1 MLLCSAGK
9 KILKTSGSL
18 FCINK
23 KIEIIIRSG
32 SFKRPRFLNGGPIC
46 SLYFENIIFEVK
58 LMVSE

>member
-9 KILKTSGSL
+9 KLLKTSGSL
-18 FCINK
+18 LCINK
-23 KIEIIIRSG
+23 KIIIRSG
-32 SFKRPRFLNGGPIC
+32 SFKRPRFLNGGPVC